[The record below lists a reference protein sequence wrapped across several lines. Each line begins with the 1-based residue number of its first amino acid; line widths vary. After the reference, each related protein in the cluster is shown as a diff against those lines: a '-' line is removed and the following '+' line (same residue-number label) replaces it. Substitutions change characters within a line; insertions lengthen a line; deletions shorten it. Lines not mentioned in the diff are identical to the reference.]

1 MKIVFMGTP
10 DFAVP
15 SLAILAENH
24 DVVGVIT
31 APDKPAGRGKK
42 LRSSAVKDKA
52 VALKLHVL
60 QPTNLKDAGFQ
71 EALQSLDA
79 DLFVVVAFRMLP
91 ESVWGM
97 PSKGTINLHASLLPQ
112 YRGAAPINRAIMNG
126 ETETGMTTFFIEREI
141 DTGKIIA
148 RKKVSVGLNETAGEL
163 HDSMMESG
171 ADLLLESVNKIES
184 EIVEGL
190 PQSDA
195 TEGLVLKSAPK
206 IFREDCKIDWNL
218 SAQEIHNHIR
228 GLSPYPAAWTLAE
241 ADGKETET
249 FKIYMSLLE
258 EMKHNKDNGSI
269 SIESG
274 GLLYVYAN
282 GGRLKIEVIQA
293 PGKKHMVTS
302 DFLRGYSFPDGF
314 KFI

>member
-15 SLAILAENH
+15 SLTILAENH

-42 LRSSAVKDKA
+42 LKSSAIKEKA
-52 VALKLHVL
+52 VALGLHIL
-60 QPTNLKDAGFQ
+60 QPTNLKDANFQ
-71 EALQSLDA
+71 KALHDLNA

-91 ESVWGM
+91 ESVWAM
-97 PSKGTINLHASLLPQ
+97 PPKGTINLHASLLPQ

-148 RKKVSVGLNETAGEL
+148 RKKVSIGPNETAGEL
-163 HDSMMESG
+163 HDRMMVSG

-184 EIVEGL
+184 EKVEGL
-190 PQSDA
+190 SQSEA
-195 TEGLVLKSAPK
+195 TEGLELKAAPK
-206 IFREDCKIDWNL
+206 IFREDCKIDW
-218 SAQEIHNHIR
+218 SQSVMEIHNHIR
-228 GLSPYPAAWTLAE
+228 GLSPYPAAWTHSE
-241 ADGKETET
+241 AGGKEIET
-249 FKIYMSLLE
+249 FKLYETRAE
-258 EMKHNKDNGSI
+258 EIKHDKAIGSI
-269 SIESG
+269 LVESDT
-274 GLLYVYAN
+274 LYIYVP
-282 GGRLKIEVIQA
+282 GGRLKVEVIQA
-293 PGKKHMVTS
+293 PSKKRMKTS